1 MADRIAGGMTAGA
14 DAGRRGAPS
23 FTLLAVLRAACGAFR
38 HEEPFTGRLVAEAV
52 LFWSVGRA
60 HA

>member
-1 MADRIAGGMTAGA
+1 
-14 DAGRRGAPS
+14 
-23 FTLLAVLRAACGAFR
+23 VLRAACGAFR